1 MNFRYA
7 KPKRRLHRLIRY
19 ITGRDR
25 SSQANRCSD
34 GVNERS
40 VAAILLMKYQ
50 RQQLNTSE
58 IHALCLLVH
67 HGGSAHDI
75 RTACH
80 IGITKGNLDA
90 SLRQQMIDRILIMK
104 HGFQVH
110 GTQYRSNARG
120 ELLERFPM
128 VSVSW
133 WKVRPSFGDHD
144 RTAEP
149 PLRLTLTW
157 NPNIYVC
164 GKAACSYSWP
174 CSDYGFLPAD
184 VCQNIR
190 RLESPWRL
198 DKIQLP
204 Q

>member
-7 KPKRRLHRLIRY
+7 KPKRRLRRLIRY
-19 ITGRDR
+19 IAGRDR
-25 SSQANRCSD
+25 SSQVNRCSD
-34 GVNERS
+34 GANERS

-50 RQQLNTSE
+50 QQQLNTSE

-128 VSVSW
+128 VSAS
-133 WKVRPSFGDHD
+133 
-144 RTAEP
+144 
-149 PLRLTLTW
+149 
-157 NPNIYVC
+157 
-164 GKAACSYSWP
+164 
-174 CSDYGFLPAD
+174 
-184 VCQNIR
+184 
-190 RLESPWRL
+190 
-198 DKIQLP
+198 
-204 Q
+204 